1 MSAPTQLI
9 QKTLSNSSFLGFK
22 LKSQIKSVNE
32 DQVLSNAA
40 LVITKC
46 QEFLALTNNTH
57 LPPLLDAVIDNT
69 ARLVQLLQDQRVNK
83 TTRHAK
89 EIAALCKQLETQ
101 SLKLPTNM
109 HPPKTLSSTSYNI
122 AVVCFYLL
130 AFSVSIAIGASFGAW
145 YFGYLATG
153 YFTDVLVT
161 TLSTV
166 GIPATCLVLLSFG
179 LYSSHEKSANN
190 KRTLG
195 ENIDSL
201 CETVLMEVDPEE
213 EKPIGIED
221 EQATNRSYFGI

>member
-122 AVVCFYLL
+122 AVVCFYCNRCLL
-130 AFSVSIAIGASFGAW
+130 R
-145 YFGYLATG
+145 
-153 YFTDVLVT
+153 
-161 TLSTV
+161 
-166 GIPATCLVLLSFG
+166 CLVLRVPCNRLFYRRASYNT
-179 LYSSHEKSANN
+179 LNRRHSRHVP
-190 KRTLG
+190 RTFIFWALFF
-195 ENIDSL
+195 S
-201 CETVLMEVDPEE
+201 
-213 EKPIGIED
+213 
-221 EQATNRSYFGI
+221 

>member
-9 QKTLSNSSFLGFK
+9 QKRLGNSSFLGDK
-22 LKSQIKSVNE
+22 QPGIRSASE
-32 DQVLSNAA
+32 DMVLSNAA
-40 LVITKC
+40 LVIAKC
-46 QEFLALTNNTH
+46 QEFLALPNNTY
-57 LPPLLDAVIDNT
+57 LPPLLSAVIDNT
-69 ARLVQLLQDQRVNK
+69 ALLVQLLQDQRVNK

-101 SLKLPTNM
+101 ALKLPTNM
-109 HPPKTLSSTSYNI
+109 QPPKTLSSTSYNI
-122 AVVCFYLL
+122 AVACLYLL

-161 TLSTV
+161 ALSTV
-166 GIPATCLVLLSFG
+166 GIPATCLGLLSFG
-179 LYSSHEKSANN
+179 LYSSHEKSANH

-201 CETVLMEVDPEE
+201 CEAALMEVAIKEE
-213 EKPIGIED
+213 QRIAVDD
-221 EQATNRSYFGI
+221 EQSSNISYFGV